1 MTAGSRRVS
10 VNEDAPPLLV
20 GGLPAPMKLLT
31 AAFLRCSSSIARL
44 FLYLINKNKP
54 PISAAAA
61 TTPTTA
67 PAAMAALFVPPD
79 LAAPEPEVELEGPA
93 VTMTVSPPTVTT
105 DGFAD
110 VVDEGV
116 DVALVDVADPDP
128 DDTSAPMFVSVPML

>member
-1 MTAGSRRVS
+1 M
-10 VNEDAPPLLV
+10 
-20 GGLPAPMKLLT
+20 
-31 AAFLRCSSSIARL
+31 
-44 FLYLINKNKP
+44 NKNKP

-79 LAAPEPEVELEGPA
+79 LAEAEAEVEEGPA

-116 DVALVDVADPDP
+116 DVALVDVADPD
-128 DDTSAPMFVSVPML
+128 DTWAPMFVFVPIL